1 MTASPGST
9 QISSSVPTTAS
20 LTPLLR
26 AAWQD
31 RTDLSLEDFHDELI
45 RWALESGLGPLLRR
59 STAADPAVRRS
70 PLWALVEGADL
81 TARVNAEEQ
90 LSALA
95 EIIVACE
102 GRTPTLTLLK
112 GMSICTQHYPEP
124 HLRPMRDID
133 ILVDQSAVPIV
144 EALLREL
151 GYYQPAAY
159 PPEWLAGS
167 HHIAPLFHPGK
178 AIWVEVHRALFPADS
193 EVSSDRVFG
202 PGSLRSELSSS
213 ECQGRPVNRLS
224 DELQFVYIA
233 THWALK
239 FQRVG
244 GMIAMLDLIYLL
256 RNASALRW
264 ERIFDWLNGSVAAA
278 YVYLLISYLDRHKL
292 IDIEPGVLRGLSTR
306 QRAFGRTN
314 LAILHALLDHYVIDG
329 REFGWLVNARNVDRV
344 WKSLLLSG
352 PPSRNVL
359 FALWNLLP
367 YRSTL
372 MGSLSLSAVKVRLRQ
387 TGHPDGL

>member
-1 MTASPGST
+1 
-9 QISSSVPTTAS
+9 
-20 LTPLLR
+20 
-26 AAWQD
+26 
-31 RTDLSLEDFHDELI
+31 
-45 RWALESGLGPLLRR
+45 
-59 STAADPAVRRS
+59 
-70 PLWALVEGADL
+70 VEGADL

-90 LSALA
+90 QSALA

-133 ILVDQSAVPIV
+133 ILVDQSAVPVV
-144 EALLREL
+144 EALLRQL

-178 AIWVEVHRALFPADS
+178 AIWVEVHRALFSADS

-202 PGSLRSELSSS
+202 PGCLRSEVSSS

-233 THWALK
+233 THWALELR
-239 FQRVG
+239 RVG

-264 ERIFDWLNGSVAAA
+264 ERIFDWLNGSVAST

-292 IDIEPGVLRGLSTR
+292 IDIEPSILRELFTR
-306 QRAFGRTN
+306 QRSFGRTN
-314 LAILHALLDHYVIDG
+314 LAILHALLDRYALDG
-329 REFGWLVNARNVDRV
+329 REFSWLVNTRNVDRV
-344 WKSLLLSG
+344 WRSLLLPG
-352 PPSRNVL
+352 PPSWNIL
-359 FALWNLLP
+359 LALWNLLP

-372 MGSLSLSAVKVRLRQ
+372 MGSLSLSAVKARLRQ
-387 TGHPDGL
+387 TGRPDGL